1 MIKMEIKLN
10 IANSQKIFSEE
21 DCKKIKN
28 GIMRAKEYAAP
39 KLKIA
44 EDIDIVV
51 TPDLQDFLI
60 PEDHLGAFTYNGNFI
75 IISFAKGHVNEAL
88 VYEVTCHELCH
99 AARWQKNKEDM
110 KNLFDGMILE
120 GLAVCFEEQ
129 AVKNQ
134 KNKQFFLQT
143 MLERSD
149 QENAEILKHVGNDL
163 DKNRYDYFT
172 FENKERNIPRWTG
185 YSVGYYLVKKYLAK
199 TEKTIDE
206 IFAEPFDNFRI
217 ILQ

>member
-1 MIKMEIKLN
+1 
-10 IANSQKIFSEE
+10 
-21 DCKKIKN
+21 
-28 GIMRAKEYAAP
+28 MRAKNYAVS
-39 KLKIA
+39 KLKIV

-51 TPDLQDFLI
+51 APDLQDFLI

-75 IISFAKGHVNEAL
+75 IISFAKGYVDENL
-88 VYEVTCHELCH
+88 LYEVTCHELCH

-143 MLERSD
+143 MLKRSD
-149 QENAEILKHVGNDL
+149 QENAEILKHIENDL
-163 DKNRYDYFT
+163 DKNCYDYFT
-172 FENKERNIPRWTG
+172 FGDKERNIPRWAG

-199 TEKTIDE
+199 TGKTVDE
-206 IFAEPFDNFRI
+206 VFADPFDDFRI
-217 ILQ
+217 IIK